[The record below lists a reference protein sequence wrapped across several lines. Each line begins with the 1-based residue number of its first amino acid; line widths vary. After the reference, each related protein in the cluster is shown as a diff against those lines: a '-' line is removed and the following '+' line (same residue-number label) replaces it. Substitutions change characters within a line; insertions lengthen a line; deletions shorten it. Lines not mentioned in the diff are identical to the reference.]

1 MPLAV
6 SCQPS
11 RGHVRVRA
19 TCRIDGP
26 ADCSSPS
33 TGEMLRVTR
42 APDSHC
48 WVVTA
53 LHQCRK
59 AASRSWW
66 GHVESLGR
74 NLWAP
79 GCCKP
84 QFPSQDSTIEPES
97 RTFSVVPVLGQSR
110 TYLLGYLCVHE
121 WLNSKNLSQKSVG
134 FGQERTSGNSGLWKL
149 SAATEMWLLSVFPR
163 VCMIRAVLI
172 SCMLAKPG
180 SLQALCFH
188 PIVTGFAMP
197 ISAEGWH
204 QPTYRFLGPAHLCI
218 YVL

>member
-6 SCQPS
+6 SCQPF

-19 TCRIDGP
+19 TCWIDGP

-48 WVVTA
+48 WVLTA

-66 GHVESLGR
+66 GQAESLGR

-97 RTFSVVPVLGQSR
+97 RTFSVVPVLGQSC

-121 WLNSKNLSQKSVG
+121 WLNSKNLSQKSVS
-134 FGQERTSGNSGLWKL
+134 FGQVRTSGNPGLWKL
-149 SAATEMWLLSVFPR
+149 SAATEMWVLCVPTCMYDQSSPDIVHVGKTWVTSGFVFPSHFYRICHAYLSRR
-163 VCMIRAVLI
+163 VA
-172 SCMLAKPG
+172 
-180 SLQALCFH
+180 
-188 PIVTGFAMP
+188 
-197 ISAEGWH
+197 
-204 QPTYRFLGPAHLCI
+204 PAHL
-218 YVL
+218 